1 MTPMS
6 GKYFLAFNL
15 HFGEMIF
22 MSDNIISRSLTW
34 ITSAAGLSIVVTILV
49 SVIAAI
55 TSGPH
60 LVVNTIVTG
69 GMLALV
75 ATGLTLMLGVL
86 NIAMFA
92 HGEFFMIGSLAAF
105 YIFTPISNYISEHP
119 DSFMSVAGPL
129 IAIAGA
135 AIAGAI
141 SGIIAEKLVFGPL
154 RKRST
159 QNWVMNSFLLTV
171 GLSVIMVNLHQLI
184 FGADFKGIVGYW
196 SGAPISIADVF
207 ISRDRAMA
215 FLISAFI
222 VALFWFFM
230 TYTRTG
236 MAIRAVSQDITGAR
250 IVGID
255 IEKIVLLTISLAC
268 SLSAVAGGS
277 LLFMYPSYPTVGL
290 EPLYMAWFVVI
301 LSGLGNILG
310 AVAGAFMVALLKAVT
325 VEYVGAGW
333 DFVIPSALI
342 MVILIF
348 KPSGIFGSDVRGAL
362 DK

>member
-1 MTPMS
+1 MS
-6 GKYFLAFNL
+6 NNLSTKFLN
-15 HFGEMIF
+15 
-22 MSDNIISRSLTW
+22 W
-34 ITSAAGLSIVVTILV
+34 IKSAAGFSI
-49 SVIAAI
+49 IAAI
-55 TSGPH
+55 VVAVVSSIISGPY
-60 LVVNTIVTG
+60 LLVNTIVTG

-92 HGEFFMIGSLAAF
+92 HGEFFMIGSLTA
-105 YIFTPISNYISEHP
+105 YYVFTPISNYITEHP
-119 DSFMSVAGPL
+119 DSLMAVAGPL
-129 IAIAGA
+129 IAMVGAAAAGA
-135 AIAGAI
+135 V

-159 QNWVMNSFLLTV
+159 DNWVMNSFLLTV
-171 GLSVIMVNLHQLI
+171 GLSVLLVNLHQLI

-196 SGAPISIADVF
+196 SGMPISIADVF

-215 FLISAFI
+215 FIIAAVI
-222 VALFWFFM
+222 VVSFWFFM
-230 TYTRTG
+230 TYTKTG
-236 MAIRAVSQDITGAR
+236 MAIRAVSQDITGAQ

-268 SLSAVAGGS
+268 ALSAVAGGS

-290 EPLYMAWFVVI
+290 EPLYLAWFVVI

-310 AVAGAFMVALLKAVT
+310 AVAGAFMVALLKVIT
-325 VEYVGAGW
+325 VEYIGTGW
-333 DFVIPSALI
+333 DFVVPSALI
-342 MVILIF
+342 MLILIF

>member
-1 MTPMS
+1 MS
-6 GKYFLAFNL
+6 NNYGSKFL
-15 HFGEMIF
+15 
-22 MSDNIISRSLTW
+22 SW
-34 ITSAAGLSIVVTILV
+34 IKSAAGLSIVATIV
-49 SVIAAI
+49 VAVVASIA
-55 TSGPH
+55 SGPY
-60 LVVNTIVTG
+60 LLVNTVVTG

-86 NIAMFA
+86 NIPMFA

-105 YIFTPISNYISEHP
+105 YVFTPISNYTNENP
-119 DSFMSVAGPL
+119 DSLIVLIGPL
-129 IAIAGA
+129 IAMA
-135 AIAGAI
+135 ASTIIGAI

-154 RKRST
+154 RRRST
-159 QNWVMNSFLLTV
+159 DDWVMNSFLLTV
-171 GLSVIMVNLHQLI
+171 GLSVLLINLHQLV

-196 SGAPISIADVF
+196 KGMPLSIYDVF
-207 ISRDRAMA
+207 ISRDRVMA
-215 FLISAFI
+215 FMIAAVI

-236 MAIRAVSQDITGAR
+236 MAIRAVSQDITGAQ

-268 SLSAVAGGS
+268 ALSAVAGGS

-301 LSGLGNILG
+301 LSGLGNVLG
-310 AVAGAFMVALLKAVT
+310 AVAGAFMVALLKVLT
-325 VEYVGAGW
+325 VEYIGAGW

-342 MVILIF
+342 MFILIF

>member
-1 MTPMS
+1 MS
-6 GKYFLAFNL
+6 KKTV
-15 HFGEMIF
+15 
-22 MSDNIISRSLTW
+22 SDFITW
-34 ITSAAGLSIVVTILV
+34 IKSAAGISITLSIAVAVFASI
-49 SVIAAI
+49 S
-55 TSGPH
+55 SGPY
-60 LVVNTIVTG
+60 LLVNTIVTG

-92 HGEFFMIGSLAAF
+92 HGEYFMVGSLTA
-105 YIFTPISNYISEHP
+105 YYVFTPISEYIVEHP
-119 DSFMSVAGPL
+119 ESWLVTFGPLVAILAAMAAGAVAGV
-129 IAIAGA
+129 
-135 AIAGAI
+135 I
-141 SGIIAEKLVFGPL
+141 SEKLVFGPL

-159 QNWVMNSFLLTV
+159 DNWVMNSFLLTV
-171 GLSVIMVNLHQLI
+171 GLSVLLINLHQLI

-196 SGAPISIADVF
+196 SGMPISIADVY

-215 FLISAFI
+215 FVISAVI
-222 VALFWFFM
+222 VALFYLFM
-230 TYTRTG
+230 TYTKTG
-236 MAIRAVSQDITGAR
+236 MAIRAVSQDIVGAE

-268 SLSAVAGGS
+268 ALAAVAGGS
-277 LLFMYPSYPTVGL
+277 LLFMFPSYPTVGL

-310 AVAGAFMVALLKAVT
+310 AVAGAFMVALLKVIT

-333 DFVIPSALI
+333 DFVVPSALI
-342 MVILIF
+342 MLILIF
-348 KPSGIFGSDVRGAL
+348 KPSGIFGSDVRGVL

>member
-1 MTPMS
+1 MS
-6 GKYFLAFNL
+6 NNYVSRFLSW
-15 HFGEMIF
+15 MK
-22 MSDNIISRSLTW
+22 
-34 ITSAAGLSIVVTILV
+34 SAAGLSITATIL
-49 SVIAAI
+49 IAVFASI
-55 TSGPH
+55 ASGPY
-60 LVVNTIVTG
+60 LLVNTIITG

-86 NIAMFA
+86 NIPMFA
-92 HGEFFMIGSLAAF
+92 HGEFFMIGSLTAF
-105 YIFTPISNYISEHP
+105 YVFTPISNYISENP
-119 DSFMSVAGPL
+119 DSFMAVIGPL

-135 AIAGAI
+135 AIVGAV

-154 RKRST
+154 RRRST
-159 QNWVMNSFLLTV
+159 ENWVMNSFLLTV
-171 GLSVIMVNLHQLI
+171 GLSVLLVNLHQLI
-184 FGADFKGIVGYW
+184 FGADFKGIIGYW
-196 SGAPISIADVF
+196 SGMPISIADVF

-215 FLISAFI
+215 FVIATVI

-236 MAIRAVSQDITGAR
+236 MAIRAVSQDSTGAQ

-268 SLSAVAGGS
+268 ALSAVAGGS

-290 EPLYMAWFVVI
+290 EPLYLAWFVVI

-310 AVAGAFMVALLKAVT
+310 AVAGAFMVALLKVMT
-325 VEYVGAGW
+325 VEYIGAGW
-333 DFVIPSALI
+333 DFVVPSALI
-342 MVILIF
+342 ILVLIF
-348 KPSGIFGSDVRGAL
+348 RPSGIFGSDVRGAL

>member
-1 MTPMS
+1 MS
-6 GKYFLAFNL
+6 TNIGSKFLNW
-15 HFGEMIF
+15 MK
-22 MSDNIISRSLTW
+22 
-34 ITSAAGLSIVVTILV
+34 SAAGVSIAATILIAV
-49 SVIAAI
+49 FAAI
-55 TSGPH
+55 NSGPYI
-60 LVVNTIVTG
+60 LINTIVMG

-92 HGEFFMIGSLAAF
+92 HGEFFMIGSLTAYCVF
-105 YIFTPISNYISEHP
+105 IPINRYITAHP
-119 DSFMSVAGPL
+119 ESFMAVIGPL
-129 IAIAGA
+129 VAIIGA

-154 RKRST
+154 RRRST
-159 QNWVMNSFLLTV
+159 DNWVMNSFLLTV
-171 GLSVIMVNLHQLI
+171 GLSVLLMNLHQLI
-184 FGADFKGIVGYW
+184 FGAEFKGIVGYW
-196 SGAPISIADVF
+196 QGMPVSIAGVF

-215 FLISAFI
+215 FVIAAVI
-222 VALFWFFM
+222 VVIFWYFM

-236 MAIRAVSQDITGAR
+236 MSIRAVSQDITGAQ

-268 SLSAVAGGS
+268 SLAAVAGGS

-342 MVILIF
+342 MLVLIF

-362 DK
+362 DQ

>member
-1 MTPMS
+1 MS
-6 GKYFLAFNL
+6 NNYVSNF
-15 HFGEMIF
+15 
-22 MSDNIISRSLTW
+22 LTW
-34 ITSAAGLSIVVTILV
+34 TKSAAGISIVATILV
-49 SVIAAI
+49 AVVAAI
-55 TSGPH
+55 NSGPY
-60 LVVNTIVTG
+60 LLVNTIVTG

-86 NIAMFA
+86 NIPMFA
-92 HGEFFMIGSLAAF
+92 HGEFFMIGSLTA
-105 YIFTPISNYISEHP
+105 YYVFTPISNYISENP
-119 DSFMSVAGPL
+119 ESLLAVIGPL
-129 IAIAGA
+129 VAIACA
-135 AIAGAI
+135 MVVGAI
-141 SGIIAEKLVFGPL
+141 SGIVAEKLVFGPL
-154 RKRST
+154 RRRST
-159 QNWVMNSFLLTV
+159 DNWVMNSFLLCV
-171 GLSVIMVNLHQLI
+171 GLSVLLVNLHQLI

-196 SGAPISIADVF
+196 SGMPISIADVF

-215 FLISAFI
+215 LVISAVI
-222 VALFWFFM
+222 VVLFWFFM

-236 MAIRAVSQDITGAR
+236 MAIRAVSQDITGAQ

-268 SLSAVAGGS
+268 ALSAVAGGS

-290 EPLYMAWFVVI
+290 EPLYLAWFVVI

-310 AVAGAFMVALLKAVT
+310 AVAGAFMVALLKAIT
-325 VEYVGAGW
+325 VEYVGSGW

-342 MVILIF
+342 MLILIF

>member
-1 MTPMS
+1 MS
-6 GKYFLAFNL
+6 NNYVSKF
-15 HFGEMIF
+15 
-22 MSDNIISRSLTW
+22 LTW
-34 ITSAAGLSIVVTILV
+34 TKSSAGISIVATILIAV
-49 SVIAAI
+49 FAAI
-55 TSGPH
+55 NSGPY
-60 LVVNTIVTG
+60 LLVNTIITG

-92 HGEFFMIGSLAAF
+92 HGEFFMIGSLTA
-105 YIFTPISNYISEHP
+105 YYVFTPISNYISENP
-119 DSFMSVAGPL
+119 ESFMAVIGPL
-129 IAIAGA
+129 VAIVCA

-141 SGIIAEKLVFGPL
+141 SGIIAEKIVFGPL
-154 RKRST
+154 RRRSSD
-159 QNWVMNSFLLTV
+159 NWVMNSFLLCV
-171 GLSVIMVNLHQLI
+171 GLSVLLVNMHQLI
-184 FGADFKGIVGYW
+184 FGAEFKGIVAYW
-196 SGAPISIADVF
+196 SGMPISIADVF

-215 FLISAFI
+215 FVISAVI

-236 MAIRAVSQDITGAR
+236 MSIRAVSQDITGAQ

-255 IEKIVLLTISLAC
+255 IENVVLLTISLAC
-268 SLSAVAGGS
+268 ALSAVAGGS

-290 EPLYMAWFVVI
+290 EPLYLAWFVVI

-310 AVAGAFMVALLKAVT
+310 AVAGAFMVALLKAIT
-325 VEYVGAGW
+325 VEYFGSGW

-342 MVILIF
+342 MLILIF

>member
-1 MTPMS
+1 MS
-6 GKYFLAFNL
+6 NNYVSNFLNW
-15 HFGEMIF
+15 MK
-22 MSDNIISRSLTW
+22 T
-34 ITSAAGLSIVVTILV
+34 AAGLSITATI
-49 SVIAAI
+49 VIAVVASI
-55 TSGPH
+55 ASGPY
-60 LVVNTIVTG
+60 LLVNTIVTG

-86 NIAMFA
+86 NIPMFA
-92 HGEFFMIGSLAAF
+92 HGEFFMIGSLTAF
-105 YIFTPISNYISEHP
+105 YVFTPISNYISENP
-119 DSFMSVAGPL
+119 ESFMAVIGPL

-135 AIAGAI
+135 AIIGAV
-141 SGIIAEKLVFGPL
+141 SGIVAEKLVFGPL
-154 RKRST
+154 RRRST
-159 QNWVMNSFLLTV
+159 ENWVMNSFLLTV
-171 GLSVIMVNLHQLI
+171 GLSVLLVNLHQLI
-184 FGADFKGIVGYW
+184 FGADFKGIIGYW
-196 SGAPISIADVF
+196 SGMPISIADVF

-215 FLISAFI
+215 FVIATVI

-236 MAIRAVSQDITGAR
+236 MAIRAVSQDSTGAQ

-268 SLSAVAGGS
+268 ALSAVAGGS

-290 EPLYMAWFVVI
+290 EPLYLAWFVVI

-310 AVAGAFMVALLKAVT
+310 AVAGAFMVALLKVLT

-333 DFVIPSALI
+333 DFVVPSALI
-342 MVILIF
+342 ILVLIF